1 MAKKTKSE
9 TTSNQPVRGVDL
21 GEVERLLEFMQKH
34 RLEQFEYER
43 DGVRV
48 LLKKAPAQAASSARA
63 ARVAAAEASEPA
75 SSSGP
80 DAPPAAVAAAP
91 EAAAKGEA
99 GKAADADVH
108 VVKSPIVGTFY
119 ASPSPGAEPFV
130 TIGARVEQGQ
140 VLCII
145 EAMKLMNEIEADASG
160 EIVELFVENG
170 HPVEYGE
177 KLFGIRTGRK
187 K

>member
-9 TTSNQPVRGVDL
+9 GASKDPVRGVDL

-48 LLKKAPAQAASSARA
+48 LLKKAPVQTAGSARA

-75 SSSGP
+75 SSSSP
-80 DAPPAAVAAAP
+80 DASAATAAVP
-91 EAAAKGEA
+91 EAAAKAEA

-119 ASPSPGAEPFV
+119 ASPSPGAESFV

-145 EAMKLMNEIEADASG
+145 EAMKLMNEIEADVSG

>member
-9 TTSNQPVRGVDL
+9 GASKDPVRGVDL

-48 LLKKAPAQAASSARA
+48 LLKKAPVQTAGSARA

-75 SSSGP
+75 LSPGP
-80 DAPPAAVAAAP
+80 DAPAATAAP
-91 EAAAKGEA
+91 ETPAKAEA
-99 GKAADADVH
+99 GKAAEADVH

-130 TIGARVEQGQ
+130 TVGSRVEQGQ

-145 EAMKLMNEIEADASG
+145 EAMKLMNEIEADVSG
-160 EIVELFVENG
+160 EIVELFVDNG